1 MNRVTGDLRKVST
14 SLWKMA
20 LLVYAVS
27 LASRTVLM
35 SAVYAPDLERFSR
48 PLATALQFLVTELQ
62 ALTQPMLATALVIGA
77 LVCHPILS
85 TRAPADAE
93 TDE

>member
-48 PLATALQFLVTELQ
+48 PLATAL
-62 ALTQPMLATALVIGA
+62 VIGA
-77 LVCHPILS
+77 LICHPILS

-93 TDE
+93 ADE

>member
-1 MNRVTGDLRKVST
+1 
-14 SLWKMA
+14 MA

-48 PLATALQFLVTELQ
+48 PLARVLQFLVTELQ

-77 LVCHPILS
+77 LICHPILS
-85 TRAPADAE
+85 TRAAADAE
-93 TDE
+93 ADE